1 MIKFMFSLLLLS
13 LSVSTAFAS
22 PCDQFYPHNKEIVV
36 KDTKVLC
43 KNFYAVVWDQKHVAN
58 VFSTEAVQPDTRVPR
73 KDAFRP
79 DPQLMEETSI
89 KEDYVGSGLDRGHN
103 MPAAENQCQTPAVQ
117 DECFYFSN
125 MTPQY
130 HSLNAGDWK
139 SVEVLERQ
147 LSMTNDSVHVWCG
160 SVGVAKIIGANK
172 VAVPT
177 QCWKVIYIVKT
188 KEYMAFIFDNNTNK
202 PTGVNSHK
210 VEVSDVEKLSG
221 YKFK

>member
-1 MIKFMFSLLLLS
+1 MK
-13 LSVSTAFAS
+13 
-22 PCDQFYPHNKEIVV
+22 KIVV
-36 KDTKVLC
+36 LISLVLIGFITNAQDVVILKHTNYTTIFSKSKKYPVEVEWYITKAKVGCPTPL
-43 KNFYAVVWDQKHVAN
+43 A
-58 VFSTEAVQPDTRVPR
+58 R
-73 KDAFRP
+73 KDNFKP
-79 DPQLMEETSI
+79 DPQLATETNLGA
-89 KEDYVGSGLDRGHN
+89 DYVGSGTDRGHN

-147 LSMTNDSVHVWCG
+147 LALANDSVHVWCG
-160 SVGVAKIIGANK
+160 SVGVAKTLGTQKI
-172 VAVPT
+172 AVPT

-188 KEYMAFIFDNNTNK
+188 KEYFAYIFNNTTDK

-210 VEVSDVEKLSG
+210 VLVSDVEKLSG
-221 YKFK
+221 FKFK